1 MNSMQAKRDHF
12 RKGHT
17 IRSFNE
23 DGTFVDR
30 HFSRDADQNIPSIN
44 AAKKYSRVVLGL
56 HKVAKVSK
64 LPTTR

>member
-1 MNSMQAKRDHF
+1 MNSKPLHF
-12 RKGHT
+12 RKNHI

-23 DGTFVDR
+23 DGTFRDR
-30 HFSRDADQNIPSIN
+30 EFEDKHHLPSIN
-44 AAKKYSRVVLGL
+44 EAKKYSRVVLGL